1 MKFKDFL
8 AGLELLKPYIEPEN
22 EFDWI
27 HPEHDILYIGP
38 QGEKVPDEIHEK
50 LEELGFIW
58 GDDVQSYY
66 FYC

>member
-8 AGLELLKPYIEPEN
+8 AGLELLKPYIEPDN

-27 HPEHDILYIGP
+27 HPEHDVLYIGSP
-38 QGEKVPDEIHEK
+38 GGILPSEVHEK
-50 LEELGFIW
+50 LEGLGFIW
-58 GDDVQSYY
+58 GDDVESYY